1 MLKSLDEV
9 KNLKDPLK
17 QFVSTWTFAFSPNSK
32 AAGLFDSKD
41 LELRCQSYGLPT
53 LTGDQTEVTWGGFK
67 RIYAGKQT
75 RQGSWSVKFTEVW
88 DASIME
94 GFKKWMNVYNDYVNG
109 HISLISDYRADVN
122 IMLVN
127 PEVYDSEEVKEAY
140 NIKLY
145 DVFPTEI
152 SLGGDINAS
161 GSEPIEIGGTF
172 NFNYFLMGDEIPND
186 AA

>member
-1 MLKSLDEV
+1 MLKPLNDV

-17 QFVSTWTFAFSPNSK
+17 QFVSTWTFAFAPGSK
-32 AAGLFDSKD
+32 AAGLFNSKD

-53 LTGDQTEVTWGGFK
+53 LTGDTTEVTWGGFK

-75 RQGSWSVKFTEVW
+75 RQGDWSVTFTEVW

-109 HISLISDYRADVN
+109 KISLISDYRADVN

-127 PEVYDSEEVKEAY
+127 PEVYDSDEDINAY
-140 NIKLY
+140 SIKLY
-145 DVFPTEI
+145 DVFPKEI

-161 GSEPIEIGGTF
+161 GSEPIEIKGTF
-172 NFNYFLMGDEIPND
+172 NFNYFLMGSEIPND
-186 AA
+186 A